1 MTMKNLKEYNY
12 YKIDHAA
19 SFVPDKVIYKKAD
32 LETFLKGPSKS
43 YFFGAKG
50 RLSKYK
56 PGRRVKIYDTRS
68 GQNRSGLITKTHG
81 GAPVQIKLDSGA
93 LIPIFGLIIELIP
106 IIERLILAI
115 KDLFKK

>member
-1 MTMKNLKEYNY
+1 MTMKNLQEYNY
-12 YKIDHAA
+12 YKINAA
-19 SFVPDKVIYKKAD
+19 SFVQPVKVIYKKAD

-50 RLSKYK
+50 KLSKYK

-68 GQNRSGLITKTHG
+68 GQNRSGVITKTHG